1 MISNILKIYHLM
13 LIFRNVTKT
22 VFQELAQKLNTA
34 SEYLCL
40 LSPPT
45 NPPYLLPRE
54 MDAIK

>member
-22 VFQELAQKLNTA
+22 VFQELAQKLNTT

-40 LSPPT
+40 LSPP
-45 NPPYLLPRE
+45 YLLLRE
-54 MDAIK
+54 MDDIK